1 MFCSVGRRLSAAIG
15 VLGKERIHPFGTA
28 SPAEGNKA
36 SSKGCAGRVF
46 PRDLPRLSLR
56 KQGNVVNRA
65 KTCIHGGLRISCL
78 GSARDVAR
86 HRNGPLLCLMRRRRA
101 PFDIESSRGAA
112 CPPCI
117 FCCLNHHA
125 HDCPAA
131 VRQTLDLRNSVASH
145 MPRLKKRCATMRAS
159 RSLRIL
165 RLDMVGTLK
174 G

>member
-28 SPAEGNKA
+28 SPAEGIRPVQKDVQVGCFPGISHGYLSESKA
-36 SSKGCAGRVF
+36 TSSIAQKPA
-46 PRDLPRLSLR
+46 L
-56 KQGNVVNRA
+56 
-65 KTCIHGGLRISCL
+65 HGGLRISCL

-131 VRQTLDLRNSVASH
+131 VRQTLDLRNSVASQALDL
-145 MPRLKKRCATMRAS
+145 RSAS
-159 RSLRIL
+159 PLICR
-165 RLDMVGTLK
+165 V
-174 G
+174 